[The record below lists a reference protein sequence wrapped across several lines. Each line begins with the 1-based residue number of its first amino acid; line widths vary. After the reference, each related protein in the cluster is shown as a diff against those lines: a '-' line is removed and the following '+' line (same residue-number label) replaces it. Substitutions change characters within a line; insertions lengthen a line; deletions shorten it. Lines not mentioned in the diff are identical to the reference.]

1 MPPVV
6 DSRPLRWLIAAPLSP
21 TPAGR
26 RIGVS
31 GERFT
36 TVMSALAPAATVA
49 VADRLGADATRSF
62 SITLARPRDFRTRE
76 LVAKLEPLPA
86 LSAVAERLAKDS
98 NTAAAIT
105 KIRALVGNGRLVDTL
120 EGREPAPAAKPIAAA
135 SSTAKSTALSQGS
148 ATDVADDDD
157 PIFGKASLSPTSAP
171 GPAEAKNAV
180 GSFISAMRSSAPV
193 RTATATSTGRESADA
208 IRQAVEAT
216 ARDILAAAPVA
227 GFERAWR
234 SLRMVMASCPN
245 ADDLAVDAVDSN
257 LDGLLAALTGPLSA
271 DPWHRP
277 DAVFVVEPIAD
288 AETLRALADLADQ
301 SRVPIV
307 VEVAPALIGFAP
319 DSDTLLEPP
328 PVWSELRDHSA
339 ASWLCACVGTPVLA
353 HETEGGDRTVFGG
366 ATAAIAA
373 IAAASVADSGVPA
386 ALVGRDG
393 ALVAPAAHSVE
404 AHGHAQ
410 TIPTETFI
418 AYRTQ
423 RDLAQRGVTALGSEA
438 DSDRIRLAA
447 TPMVAGEM
455 ALPAR
460 IVAGRAHRLAVAVRQ
475 ALGPGASAQAL
486 EQALEEA
493 SGVFLPRVGAGDV
506 TLRVRDIASD
516 GATVDASIG
525 AVLAGASVSFS
536 SDV

>member
-1 MPPVV
+1 KPVV
-6 DSRPLRWLIAAPLSP
+6 PPADKP
-21 TPAGR
+21 T
-26 RIGVS
+26 
-31 GERFT
+31 
-36 TVMSALAPAATVA
+36 A
-49 VADRLGADATRSF
+49 VHQ
-62 SITLARPRDFRTRE
+62 
-76 LVAKLEPLPA
+76 
-86 LSAVAERLAKDS
+86 
-98 NTAAAIT
+98 NAAA
-105 KIRALVGNGRLVDTL
+105 D
-120 EGREPAPAAKPIAAA
+120 
-135 SSTAKSTALSQGS
+135 
-148 ATDVADDDD
+148 DVTDDDD
-157 PIFGKASLSPTSAP
+157 PIFGKASLSPASAP
-171 GPAEAKNAV
+171 GPAEAKDAV
-180 GSFISAMRSSAPV
+180 GSFISAMRPSAPAP
-193 RTATATSTGRESADA
+193 TATATSTGRESADT

-216 ARDILAAAPVA
+216 ARDILAAPPVA
-227 GFERAWR
+227 GLERAWR

-245 ADDLAVDAVDSN
+245 ADDLAVDAVDTD

-277 DAVFVVEPIAD
+277 DAVFVVEPIGD
-288 AETLRALADLADQ
+288 AETLRALADLADE

-307 VEVAPALIGFAP
+307 VEVLPALIGFSP
-319 DSDTLLEPP
+319 GSDTLLEPP
-328 PVWSELRDHSA
+328 AAWSELCEHTA
-339 ASWLCACVGTPVLA
+339 AGWLCACVGTPVLA
-353 HETEGGDRTVFGG
+353 HETDGGDRTVFGG
-366 ATAAIAA
+366 AATAIAA

-393 ALVAPAAHSVE
+393 ALVAPAAHTVD
-404 AHGHAQ
+404 AHGHTQ

-423 RDLAQRGVTALGSEA
+423 RDLAQRGITALGSEA

-493 SGVFLPRVGAGDV
+493 SGVFLPRISAGDV
-506 TLRVRDIASD
+506 TLRVRNVAPD
-516 GATVDASIG
+516 GVTVDASIG
-525 AVLAGASVSFS
+525 AVLAGASVTFS